1 MKIVG
6 VTGGS
11 GAGKT
16 VATKALASLGAEI
29 LDADVLAREVVM
41 PGMPALYEIEKE
53 WDGVVEEGVLDRR
66 ALAKIV
72 FNDENE
78 LHKLNAITHK
88 YIIDE
93 INKRIKNSD
102 APIVVID
109 AIALFESGLF
119 NMCDVTICVIA
130 DKNKRLERIMK
141 RDNLTRLAAEERI
154 NAQKSDSFYIENAD
168 FTIYNN
174 GNLAATEE
182 EIGRIIKGSL
192 LEKDS

>member
-1 MKIVG
+1 MKIIG

-16 VATKALASLGAEI
+16 VATKAMASLGAEI

-41 PGMPALYEIEKE
+41 PDMPALYEIQKE
-53 WDGVVEEGVLDRR
+53 WKSVVKGGVLERR

-72 FNDENE
+72 FNDDEQ

-88 YIIDE
+88 YIIE
-93 INKRIKNSD
+93 KINQRIKNSD

-109 AIALFESGLF
+109 AIALFESGLSD
-119 NMCDVTICVIA
+119 MCDITICVIA
-130 DKNKRLERIMK
+130 DKNERIERIMK
-141 RDNLTRLAAEERI
+141 RDNLTRHEAEERI

-174 GNLAATEE
+174 GNLGKAEE

-192 LEKDS
+192 FEKDI

>member
-16 VATKALASLGAEI
+16 VATKILSSFGAEI
-29 LDADVLAREVVM
+29 LDADILAREVVM
-41 PGMPALYEIEKE
+41 PDMPALYEIEKE
-53 WDGVVEEGVLDRR
+53 WDGVVENGELDRR
-66 ALAKIV
+66 ALAKIG

-119 NMCDVTICVIA
+119 NMCDITICVIA
-130 DKNKRLERIMK
+130 DKEKRLERIMK
-141 RDNLTRLAAEERI
+141 RDNLTRLAEEERI
-154 NAQKSDSFYIENAD
+154 NAQKSDRFYIENAD
-168 FTIYNN
+168 FTLYND
-174 GNLAATEE
+174 GNLADTEE

-192 LEKDS
+192 LEKDN

>member
-16 VATKALASLGAEI
+16 VATKALASFGAEI
-29 LDADVLAREVVM
+29 LDADILAREVVM
-41 PGMPALYEIEKE
+41 PGMPALCEIEKE
-53 WDGVVEEGVLDRR
+53 WDGVVENGVLDRR

-119 NMCDVTICVIA
+119 NMCDITICVIA
-130 DKNKRLERIMK
+130 DKEKRLERIMK

>member
-16 VATKALASLGAEI
+16 VATKVLSLQGAEI
-29 LDADVLAREVVM
+29 LDADILAREVVM
-41 PGMPALYEIEKE
+41 PGMPALCEIQKE
-53 WDGVVEEGVLDRR
+53 WDGVVENGTLNRR

-72 FNDENE
+72 FNDESE

-88 YIIDE
+88 YIIE
-93 INKRIKNSD
+93 KINQRIKNSD
-102 APIVVID
+102 APIFVID
-109 AIALFESGLF
+109 AIALFESGLSDL
-119 NMCDVTICVIA
+119 CDITICVIA
-130 DKNKRLERIMK
+130 DREKRLERIMK
-141 RDNLTRLAAEERI
+141 RDNLTKLEAEERI
-154 NAQKSDSFYIENAD
+154 NAQKSDGFYIENAD

-174 GNLAATEE
+174 GNLAETED

-192 LEKDS
+192 FEKDS